1 MTVPSQFNV
10 ASWSTLAGSAVSTM
24 VTGKGAVDFKVLVEQ
39 IEQLTAMAKSKIA
52 QIRSKGSAMSIGDM
66 FDLQMAMNKLQQFS
80 EMSTSVISAMNTSI
94 NSMARNVKG

>member
-1 MTVPSQFNV
+1 MSSGYPNPS
-10 ASWSTLAGSAVSTM
+10 SWPTSVQSTLGMTQK
-24 VTGKGAVDFKVLVEQ
+24 TGVDFKVLVDE
-39 IEQLTAMAKSKIA
+39 IERLTQQAKSKIGN
-52 QIRSKGSAMSIGDM
+52 IRSKGSAMSIGDM

>member
-1 MTVPSQFNV
+1 MSNPYSNTTYDTNV
-10 ASWSTLAGSAVSTM
+10 SAV
-24 VTGKGAVDFKVLVEQ
+24 KVHFQDPSSSLNFSVLINQ
-39 IEQLTAMAKSKIA
+39 IEQLTAFAKSKIA
-52 QIRSKGSAMSIGDM
+52 QIQSKGSAMSIGDM

>member
-1 MTVPSQFNV
+1 MSSGYPTPS
-10 ASWSTLAGSAVSTM
+10 SWPTSVQTTFGMSKK
-24 VTGKGAVDFKVLVEQ
+24 TGVEFSVLVDE
-39 IEQLTAMAKSKIA
+39 IERLTQQAKSKIGN
-52 QIRSKGSAMSIGDM
+52 IRSKGSAMSIGDM